1 MRWQKALWDAV
12 AKNDARLVKK
22 ILKMDKVRIYAVAYS
37 TTCCWTQS
45 DTCFFTLQV
54 QDFLNPEAEDEDEEQ
69 VFYDEE
75 APLHLAAY
83 CGYNELVKLNQI

>member
-37 TTCCWTQS
+37 TTCGFPTKS
-45 DTCFFTLQV
+45 KLEIARK
-54 QDFLNPEAEDEDEEQ
+54 NP
-69 VFYDEE
+69 
-75 APLHLAAY
+75 
-83 CGYNELVKLNQI
+83 NESKKFA